1 LRPKTKNKGGVD
13 MPIVRW
19 DPFREFAQLN
29 DEIGRWFG
37 DVDEKEKG
45 ERRSVMWAPRVDI
58 KETENDVTVK
68 ADLPGIKMED
78 IDVSVDENQLIIKGE
93 RKFEKE
99 EKDKD
104 YIRVE
109 RSYGSFYRSFDVG
122 VPIKADEVKA
132 SYDNGVLEISI
143 PKAEVKKAQKVA
155 ITSKGKNK
163 ESK

>member
-1 LRPKTKNKGGVD
+1 

-19 DPFREFAQLN
+19 DPFRELVQTR
-29 DEIGRWFG
+29 DDIGRWFG
-37 DVDEKEKG
+37 DFSEKDKT
-45 ERRSVMWAPRVDI
+45 ERKSAIWAPNVDI
-58 KETENDVTVK
+58 KETEKEVIVR

-78 IDVSVDENQLIIKGE
+78 IEVAIDDDQLVIKGE

-122 VPIKADEVKA
+122 VPIKAEEVKA
-132 SYDNGVLEISI
+132 SYTDGVLEITV
-143 PKAEVKKAQKVA
+143 PKAEAKQPKKIAVTK
-155 ITSKGKNK
+155 K
-163 ESK
+163 

>member
-1 LRPKTKNKGGVD
+1 

-19 DPFREFAQLN
+19 DPFRELVQLR

-37 DVDEKEKG
+37 DIAEKERG
-45 ERRSVMWAPRVDI
+45 ERKSAVWAPEVDI
-58 KETENDVTVK
+58 KETEKEVIVK

-78 IDVSVDENQLIIKGE
+78 IDVSVDENQLVIKGE

-99 EKDKD
+99 EKEKD

-122 VPIKADEVKA
+122 VPIKADDVKA
-132 SYDNGVLEISI
+132 AYADGVLEITI
-143 PKAEVKKAQKVA
+143 PKAEVKKPKKVE
-155 ITSKGKNK
+155 ITKKEGK
-163 ESK
+163 

>member
-1 LRPKTKNKGGVD
+1 

-19 DPFREFAQLN
+19 DPFRELVQTG

-37 DVDEKEKG
+37 EFPVRDKT
-45 ERRSVMWAPRVDI
+45 ERKSAIWAPDVDI
-58 KETENDVTVK
+58 KETEKEVIVR

-78 IDVSVDENQLIIKGE
+78 IEVSVDDDQLIIKGE

-122 VPIKADEVKA
+122 VPIKTDEVKA
-132 SYDNGVLEISI
+132 GYSDGVLEITI
-143 PKAEVKKAQKVA
+143 PKAEVKQPKKVE
-155 ITSKGKNK
+155 IIKK
-163 ESK
+163 EVK

>member
-1 LRPKTKNKGGVD
+1 

-19 DPFREFAQLN
+19 DPFREMVQMK

-37 DVDEKEKG
+37 DVGGREKE
-45 ERRSVMWAPRVDI
+45 ERRLAVWSPEVDI
-58 KETENDVTVK
+58 KETEKDVIVK

-78 IDVSVDENQLIIKGE
+78 IDVSVDENQLVIKGE

-99 EKDKD
+99 ERDKD
-104 YIRVE
+104 YVRVE

-132 SYDNGVLEISI
+132 HYADGVLEITI
-143 PKAEVKKAQKVA
+143 PKAEVKQPKKVEV
-155 ITSKGKNK
+155 IKKEGK
-163 ESK
+163 

>member
-1 LRPKTKNKGGVD
+1 

-19 DPFREFAQLN
+19 DPFREFVQIR
-29 DEIGRWFG
+29 DDIGRWFG
-37 DVDEKEKG
+37 ESSEKDKT
-45 ERRSVMWAPRVDI
+45 ERKSAIWAPSVDI
-58 KETENDVTVK
+58 KETEKEVIVR
-68 ADLPGIKMED
+68 ADLPGIRMED
-78 IDVSVDENQLIIKGE
+78 IDVSVDDDQLVIKGE

-132 SYDNGVLEISI
+132 SYSDGVLDITV
-143 PKAEVKKAQKVA
+143 PKAEAKQPKKIAVTK
-155 ITSKGKNK
+155 K
-163 ESK
+163 

>member
-1 LRPKTKNKGGVD
+1 

-19 DPFREFAQLN
+19 DPFREFAQLS

-37 DVDEKEKG
+37 EVPEREKR
-45 ERRSVMWAPRVDI
+45 ERGTVMWAPRVDI
-58 KETENDVTVK
+58 KETETYVTVK

-78 IDVSVDENQLIIKGE
+78 IDVSVDENQLVIKGE
-93 RKFEKE
+93 RKLEKE
-99 EKDKD
+99 EKEKD

-132 SYDNGVLEISI
+132 SYDNGVLEITI
-143 PKAEVKKAQKVA
+143 PKAEVKKTQKVA
-155 ITSKGKNK
+155 ITSKEKGKENK
-163 ESK
+163 